1 MCNAVTPENEIRANG
16 TDEPIRLANA
26 MPIAMPR
33 NLLTIP
39 CASPF
44 AITWN
49 LTLIDFSKYD
59 KNTGSINFAYNG
71 CHLALQ

>member
-1 MCNAVTPENEIRANG
+1 MCNAVTPENEIRAHG

-44 AITWN
+44 AIT
-49 LTLIDFSKYD
+49 
-59 KNTGSINFAYNG
+59 
-71 CHLALQ
+71 